1 MRLFTSELVKK
12 YKSRTV
18 VNHVT
23 IDVKQGEIVGL
34 LGPNGAG
41 KTTTFYMI
49 VGLIKPNEGQIFL
62 EDDNGKISELTNEP
76 VYRRAQ
82 MGVGYL
88 AQEAS
93 VFRRLSV
100 EDNIKAVLEMTSY
113 SKEYQRERC
122 ESLIEEFRLQ
132 KVRKSL
138 GIQLSGGER
147 RRTEI
152 ARAVAINPAFI
163 LLDEPFA
170 GVDPI
175 AVEDIQSIVAT
186 LKNKNIGVI
195 ITDHNMDKSVSVG
208 SVKGIIAPPSSK
220 SYAQRAIALA
230 LLAQGKSILRNIEFC
245 KDTRSALSCIEALG
259 ANVEVLDHNTIAIEG
274 GLRPQTNTLQVGES
288 GLATRLFTP
297 IASLWHEA
305 VTIQGEGTL
314 LHRPMIMMIE
324 PLRALGVEVRDG
336 GGYLPIEVKGPI
348 HGGEIEVDGSI
359 SSQFITGLLLSLP
372 LAEDDTTLHVTS
384 PVSTPY
390 IDMTIDTA
398 RLYGIEIMQK
408 EGDYTEFFIEG
419 GQKYTPADISIEGDW
434 SGASSMLVAGAIA
447 GEVTVKNISTLSKQA
462 DTAIIRALERAG
474 AGIINEQDSITVSK
488 RPLKAFTFD
497 ATNAPDLFPA
507 LAALAAAAEG
517 VSTIIGTSRL
527 RHKESDRAETLRQEY
542 EKLGIEIDISE
553 ENVMK
558 IRGGKIKPAA
568 VFSHGDHR
576 IAMSLAIS
584 ALRCEGEVIIEQ
596 AESVEKSYP
605 TFFEDL
611 ESIIQR

>member
-1 MRLFTSELVKK
+1 
-12 YKSRTV
+12 
-18 VNHVT
+18 
-23 IDVKQGEIVGL
+23 
-34 LGPNGAG
+34 
-41 KTTTFYMI
+41 
-49 VGLIKPNEGQIFL
+49 
-62 EDDNGKISELTNEP
+62 
-76 VYRRAQ
+76 
-82 MGVGYL
+82 
-88 AQEAS
+88 
-93 VFRRLSV
+93 
-100 EDNIKAVLEMTSY
+100 
-113 SKEYQRERC
+113 
-122 ESLIEEFRLQ
+122 
-132 KVRKSL
+132 
-138 GIQLSGGER
+138 
-147 RRTEI
+147 
-152 ARAVAINPAFI
+152 
-163 LLDEPFA
+163 
-170 GVDPI
+170 
-175 AVEDIQSIVAT
+175 
-186 LKNKNIGVI
+186 
-195 ITDHNMDKSVSVG
+195 MDKSVSAG

-259 ANVEVLDHNTIAIEG
+259 AKVEVLDHNTIAIEG

-474 AGIINEQDSITVSK
+474 AGIIIEQDSITVSK
-488 RPLKAFTFD
+488 RPLKAFSFD

-558 IRGGKIKPAA
+558 IRGGKIKPAV

>member
-1 MRLFTSELVKK
+1 
-12 YKSRTV
+12 
-18 VNHVT
+18 
-23 IDVKQGEIVGL
+23 
-34 LGPNGAG
+34 
-41 KTTTFYMI
+41 
-49 VGLIKPNEGQIFL
+49 
-62 EDDNGKISELTNEP
+62 
-76 VYRRAQ
+76 
-82 MGVGYL
+82 
-88 AQEAS
+88 
-93 VFRRLSV
+93 
-100 EDNIKAVLEMTSY
+100 
-113 SKEYQRERC
+113 
-122 ESLIEEFRLQ
+122 
-132 KVRKSL
+132 
-138 GIQLSGGER
+138 
-147 RRTEI
+147 
-152 ARAVAINPAFI
+152 
-163 LLDEPFA
+163 
-170 GVDPI
+170 
-175 AVEDIQSIVAT
+175 
-186 LKNKNIGVI
+186 
-195 ITDHNMDKSVSVG
+195 MDKSVSAG
-208 SVKGIIAPPSSK
+208 CVKGIIAPPSSK

-230 LLAQGKSILRNIEFC
+230 LLSQGKSILRNIEFC

-259 ANVEVLDHNTIAIEG
+259 AKVEILDESTIAIEG
-274 GLRPQTNTLQVGES
+274 GLRPLSNTLHVGES

-305 VTIQGEGTL
+305 ITIQGEGTL

-336 GGYLPIEVKGPI
+336 GGYLPIEVKGSI

-372 LAEDDTTLHVTS
+372 LAEEDTTLHVTS

-398 RLYGIEIMQK
+398 RIFGIEIMQK

-434 SGASSMLVAGAIA
+434 SGASTILVAGAIA

-474 AGIINEQDSITVSK
+474 AGIIIEHDSITVSK

-497 ATNAPDLFPA
+497 ATNSPDLFPA

-527 RHKESDRAETLRQEY
+527 SHKESDRAETLRQEY
-542 EKLGIEIDISE
+542 EKLGIEIDISQE
-553 ENVMK
+553 DVMT
-558 IRGGKIKPAA
+558 IRGGKIKPAT

-576 IAMSLAIS
+576 IAMSLAVS
-584 ALRCEGEVIIEQ
+584 ALRCDGEVVIEQ
-596 AESVEKSYP
+596 AECVEKSYP

-611 ESIIQR
+611 ESIIE